1 MNDAGT
7 LPRHMMDVR
16 ELTPEAFAPYGQV
29 IAPLRTGGQ
38 GAETRYDPEASA
50 SEAKLVLGNG
60 EPRLWIMHLP
70 HVGLGFTRI
79 ARHRRVT
86 QCLGSL
92 GGKEWLI
99 GVAPPGD
106 LGDDA
111 RPRVEDIAAFRV
123 PGDRLIKL
131 HVATW
136 HAGPHFV
143 HDECLFF
150 NLENLDTNRRDFTP
164 YPFRSSAGTGSK
176 PRDDERLGSTPWQSP
191 TIGQSDGTISS
202 AKRPTT
208 IAGGPHS
215 ARA

>member
-7 LPRHMMDVR
+7 IPRHMLDVR
-16 ELTPEAFAPYGQV
+16 ELTAEAFAPYGQV

-38 GAETRYDPEASA
+38 GIETRYDPDASA
-50 SEAKLVLGNG
+50 SEAKLVLDNG

-106 LGDDA
+106 LNDDA
-111 RPRVEDIAAFRV
+111 APARRGYRRLPGAGRSPDQAARRDLARRAAFR
-123 PGDRLIKL
+123 P
-131 HVATW
+131 
-136 HAGPHFV
+136 
-143 HDECLFF
+143 
-150 NLENLDTNRRDFTP
+150 RRMP
-164 YPFRSSAGTGSK
+164 IHQP
-176 PRDDERLGSTPWQSP
+176 
-191 TIGQSDGTISS
+191 
-202 AKRPTT
+202 
-208 IAGGPHS
+208 
-215 ARA
+215 